1 MDFRTIFQLRD
12 KKIWWL
18 DVIFYF
24 VISLLVA
31 TLLCYAIFIIKNL
44 IQKKQIEIIT
54 ANLLTVGTQEQ
65 KSQEEQVLLY
75 KQKIG
80 SFTELIKNHEFVS
93 NVFVFIEENTQPNVW
108 FSQFSLDG
116 KSAKVQL
123 SCIAEDM
130 DAVSRQISTFEKNE
144 YVKDLGSIN
153 SSLGDA
159 GQANFNL
166 NLSLNDTIFS
176 YLVNLKNQKIQEEI
190 EKNIKA
196 LTASLS
202 ERENEEEEKEE
213 KTTETKGE
221 TEIEGDLVETGA
233 LKSSEKRIL
242 SFAIPLQPEIIGNI
256 NHTDYKISVVVPAG
270 TDITNLSPIIITSSK
285 STVFPES
292 DVPQNFTQPVVY
304 EVKAE
309 DGTTQNYT
317 ITLIAEQSAT
327 EKLSSEQSKQSGL
340 VKIFL
345 IIAGI
350 AFLMIIALI
359 VFLFIKNKKHKK

>member
-44 IQKKQIEIIT
+44 IQKKQIEVIT

-65 KSQEEQVLLY
+65 KSQEEQVFLY

-108 FSQFSLDG
+108 FSQFSLDE

-153 SSLGDA
+153 SSLGDT

-176 YLVNLKNQKIQEEI
+176 YLVNLKNQRIQQEI

-202 ERENEEEEKEE
+202 ERENEEEVVEE
-213 KTTETKGE
+213 EVGEEET

-233 LKSSEKRIL
+233 PKSSEKRIL

-256 NHTDYKISVVVPAG
+256 NHPDYKISVVVPAG

-317 ITLIAEQSAT
+317 ITLTAEQSAT
-327 EKLSSEQSKQSGL
+327 EELSSEQSKQSGL

-350 AFLMIIALI
+350 AFLTIIVLI